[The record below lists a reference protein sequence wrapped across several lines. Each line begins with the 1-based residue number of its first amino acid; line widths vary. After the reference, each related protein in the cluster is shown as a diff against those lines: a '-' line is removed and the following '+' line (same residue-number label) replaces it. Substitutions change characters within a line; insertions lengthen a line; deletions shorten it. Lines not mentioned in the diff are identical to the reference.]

1 MSNNIFN
8 LDPTT
13 HQASLSKVNIGS
25 SEDASLIVL
34 GKVTKVYYHQGTL
47 DFKLTSGVSSI
58 VADGSGNGTGSAR
71 IPLDYFGQDSE
82 GRTYGHYR
90 PVQIGDTVAIA
101 YLNGHKTSP
110 IVIGVYAPNGE
121 QYEAISPT
129 LFDSGDDKDGYIAET
144 GLAEQHVH
152 HSGQISYRSGSG
164 RLFESLNGYS
174 FMVIDDDTSQDY
186 SELYT
191 DLSLVPYSTI
201 DGKIHDPQ
209 REKAGDWLLVHEDN
223 PNGLDAD
230 NHITRFYVN
239 KSGDFEL
246 VFTNTS
252 FTGVSTVL
260 HMDKNGMQLNKYIGH
275 QKKKAGLPRASE
287 EDQTYTADFDSA
299 PTTVTFDLGKTKD
312 DTISLK
318 SSTTVDSKEQAT
330 NLEVRTD
337 GVYINDV
344 KLFDSNSNSLSA
356 LSMFLDG
363 GVMDFSKITVKNFS
377 GDNIED
383 STIDGTK
390 LKDKTVTAD
399 KMNIIKLSDIS
410 PDMGTITAG
419 SIQVNNGTS
428 GSTGVKISGD
438 ASSDPDILTPHD
450 KAQLQQQLNALY
462 SQCQA
467 LMDYGTTVGIDVS
480 ELKTNENSLKN
491 LTDWIFETEGN
502 VKVDRVK
509 IDEAITD
516 FMGLLE
522 TYRSKFTSQLNQKVG
537 ETSNKANSIYQGSQ
551 EPDRANVKEGDLWLQ
566 TNSDGT
572 SNIMQYTNS
581 VWQEANLKGYQ
592 DAKTAAEKA
601 QETADKLPHNYYQA
615 TEPSGTQYNDGDLW
629 YQNVASTSDG
639 KTKYNVYKWDIS
651 SKNWV
656 QFIDNN
662 VNNNYVASSA
672 PADPNDGDFWTD
684 TDGTLKQYQ
693 NGTWV
698 VVPTQGPQG
707 IPGTDGKTSY
717 THIAYATSADGKSN
731 FSVDSFS
738 GASYIGL
745 LVDFTSEDSTDPT
758 KYTWSLMKG
767 TDGTDGKDGVP
778 GKPGADGKTSYVHF
792 AYANSSDGTNGFNL
806 TYFANALY
814 VGTYTDFTEEDSSDH
829 TKYTWSRLKGDP
841 GEQGLQGLQG
851 PKGEQ
856 GIQGPAGAD
865 GKSSYTH
872 IAYANSLDGKTDFT
886 VSDSNRTYIGMY
898 VDFTSEDSTDPT
910 KYAWSLIKGADGADG
925 KDGVPGKPGAD
936 GKTPYLHIAYA
947 DSSDGKTNF
956 SLDTP
961 GSRKYIGSYT
971 DFIQTDSTNPA
982 LYSWQLVQG
991 PKGDQGDQGIPGAKG
1006 VDGKT
1011 YYTWIKYATDSS
1023 GSSMSD
1029 SPTGMSYIGIAYN
1042 KESSNESS
1050 TATDY
1055 TWSLIKGADGVPG
1068 KPGADGQTTYFHIA
1082 YANSADGSVGF
1093 TDTPGNNSYNY
1104 FGTYTDYNL
1113 TSSDDPTKYTWVKM
1127 FDSSKKRNFTSTPTT
1142 PYDLGDIWTTS
1153 GSTYF
1158 CTTARP
1164 SGAFTQSDWTL
1175 QQLTIQSLD
1184 SNLQANINGDK
1195 NLLMVDDVTYYSNP
1209 VLDSTSTYNG
1219 DYPFD
1224 YTSTDTT
1231 YTFQVQAK
1239 STVSGDYV
1247 HMYPAWGNAYSQ
1259 LQNKTTQVSVTT
1271 SPSVPNQTSTFT
1283 STDSET
1289 KLLLTTDWVTYTCTV
1304 SGTWDKGSVLTALLG
1319 QVYNSETK
1327 GTVSFRSV
1335 KLVAG
1340 NAIKDYTRDDS
1351 ITVAQGSNYWDLT
1364 TLQKGSSVNRGGLNL
1379 WLNSKSFANT
1389 DINNPTVDWNTGSDG
1404 IATAHITSTTSSGGF
1419 YGRWNAIYANSTE
1432 PFAIGDSET
1441 FSVEMKGSGTFMIGR
1456 EGDFTKVVTL
1466 TSNWTRYAVSGTV
1479 NSANKAHIIYHA
1491 KSESCD
1497 AYVRLPMVEEG
1508 TVAHPWS
1515 PNPSDSIY
1523 ASWLQNKYYTPWYPI
1538 SEGQRVFLTH
1548 YDYPAYPGI
1557 TTSASVEFADS
1568 DHNFISNGTNNHQ
1581 GNSTLDG
1588 NNSQFTNP
1596 QSLNGVY
1603 YNERMLKISIVS
1615 QAATTNYQD
1624 LYIQTSGLLQSKLA
1638 VSGRGTTV
1646 ATFDPYSG
1654 RRVDTQYWDTFAT
1667 VDNANAL
1674 VNYLK
1679 SISSQDLVVA
1689 IATRDS
1695 FIQDSTD
1702 FQTASQD
1709 LCTLLQS
1716 YGLPSTYAPADLQ
1729 GRVSFAFVG
1738 HTPAYQGSSNET
1750 LVSSSKGDG
1759 QVSTLTAYVSNGHI
1773 SSTNNTR
1780 LVAYAN
1786 APAKTAYFRAG
1797 YSFSPDEVNRVNF
1810 MVTVDKLSTNYSSN
1824 IADVS
1829 SNAVRK
1835 DVTYKGVTLNDN
1847 GLTATADKT
1856 QVIVNS
1862 SNGFAIKKSGVD
1874 VFHVDTNGNLTITGS
1889 TISTGNISGVDFSGQ
1904 DLTLSGTLSVNGSI
1918 VAANG
1923 SFTIDQN
1930 GMEVSPQGGG
1940 SVVISKGGLTIQG
1953 PSVGS
1958 QSTAGTY
1965 GSNDSLAGDAG
1976 LFATKDKSG
1985 NTKTWITS
1993 SGTLIAQD
2001 AVIHGNVSVD
2011 KLTLTSQNSEIVF
2024 GSGFKIDG
2032 NGAMTSTSKN
2042 AQISNGTYS
2051 DGVIEGSELDIGTA
2065 YHSKLSEADKYRYHV
2080 SSIGETTFGMSQDLN
2095 LMNSIAGVNSS
2106 YLSLNNAWTTGQVNF
2121 NGTGSAPNNAMR
2133 ALGVTSDIYADSYGW
2148 NHRFSAPV
2156 NGVSDTRNYIP
2167 IWDKDKQGSMN
2178 QYTIN
2183 YNITDS
2189 ITSSVN
2195 QSMNSNG
2202 MNGWGGSDTL
2212 SWTLS
2217 TVEFPRLVGSLFT
2230 FGSNSDLYPT
2240 QNKTIK
2246 LSANVTYV
2254 FGAYIWHCG
2263 LHNGA
2268 RVTIEVS
2275 DSDTALQNTHYFF
2288 GNPVSYQQSGY
2299 SIVAYTPSSDVYLH
2313 SVYVESANP
2322 GGNQGDN
2329 YGVPLSVT
2337 DPFAVDLSQ
2346 FTSKLIG
2353 GRLDTLTSLG
2363 GRFGMPYPHLDAS
2376 QFGVLGLIRSDNLTA
2391 GDKVVVSIP
2400 INYESGTNASF
2411 AQINLGVAK
2420 PGNDSI
2426 YTEIDGEFQP
2436 LMPGYYTYDFY
2447 FVWKDEYKQYINN
2460 NLLQLNLISKGISSN
2475 EKAYVVSVDSVRMGI
2490 FVGQT
2495 TTSSTQ
2501 YVNEYQTKFSP
2512 LGSLQ
2517 LSHIS
2522 NPGNFLGVRIAGQ
2535 TQLTSEG
2542 LEINSSYSF
2551 LDSYRGGM
2559 HISIN
2564 GKSGIGISGEMN
2576 FGNPATQPALSFYG
2590 SLPYSTLLE
2599 HTIEPQYNVNWDES
2613 NSASGIWFD
2622 SYGNAHGYGSSLYWH
2637 VQSPSYGSNFA
2648 VPLADGNEY
2657 GFALSSPN
2665 GQRGDNI
2672 LRIGLVHFNK
2682 NGGGYVQGNYP
2693 ALLSGSGDTLAGI
2706 AFGAGYVIIFGNRD
2720 KRNNFWSFPQG
2731 TDDGHTSDSGTVQEV
2746 TGSNNM

>member
-1 MSNNIFN
+1 MSNSIFN

-13 HQASLSKVNIGS
+13 RQASLSKVNIGA

-129 LFDSGDDKDGYIAET
+129 LFDSGDDKDSYIAET

-174 FMVIDDDTSQDY
+174 FMVIDEDTSQDY

-191 DLSLVPYSTI
+191 DLSLVPYSSI
-201 DGKIHDPQ
+201 DGKTHDPQ

-223 PNGLDAD
+223 PNGLDVD

-239 KSGDFEL
+239 KAGDFEL

-252 FTGVSTVL
+252 FAGVSTVL

-275 QKKKAGLPRASE
+275 QRKKAGLPRASE

-299 PTTVTFDLGKTKD
+299 PTTVTFDLGETNED
-312 DTISLK
+312 RISLK

-344 KLFDSNSNSLSA
+344 KLFDSSSNSLAA
-356 LSMFLDG
+356 LNMFLDG

-383 STIDGTK
+383 GTIDGTK
-390 LKDKTVTAD
+390 LKDDTVTAD
-399 KMNIIKLSDIS
+399 KLNISKLSDIS
-410 PDMGTITAG
+410 SNMGTITAG
-419 SIQVNNGTS
+419 SIQVNNGTA

-480 ELKTNENSLKN
+480 ELQKNENPLKN
-491 LTDWIFETEGN
+491 LTDWIFETDGN
-502 VKVDRVK
+502 VKVDRAK
-509 IDEAITD
+509 IDEAITS
-516 FMGLLE
+516 FTGLLE
-522 TYRSKFTSQLNQKVG
+522 TYRSKFNSQLNQKIG
-537 ETSNKANSIYQGSQ
+537 ETSNKANSIFQGSQ
-551 EPDRANVKEGDLWLQ
+551 APDQANVKQGDLWLQ

-572 SNIMQYTNS
+572 SNIMQYDNG

-592 DAKTAAEKA
+592 DAKTAAEQA
-601 QETADKLPHNYYQA
+601 QETAEKLPHNYYQA

-629 YQNVASTSDG
+629 YQNVSSTSDG

-651 SKNWV
+651 SKKWV

-693 NGTWV
+693 NGKWV

-707 IPGTDGKTSY
+707 IPGT
-717 THIAYATSADGKSN
+717 N
-731 FSVDSFS
+731 
-738 GASYIGL
+738 
-745 LVDFTSEDSTDPT
+745 
-758 KYTWSLMKG
+758 
-767 TDGTDGKDGVP
+767 
-778 GKPGADGKTSYVHF
+778 
-792 AYANSSDGTNGFNL
+792 
-806 TYFANALY
+806 
-814 VGTYTDFTEEDSSDH
+814 
-829 TKYTWSRLKGDP
+829 
-841 GEQGLQGLQG
+841 
-851 PKGEQ
+851 
-856 GIQGPAGAD
+856 
-865 GKSSYTH
+865 
-872 IAYANSLDGKTDFT
+872 
-886 VSDSNRTYIGMY
+886 
-898 VDFTSEDSTDPT
+898 
-910 KYAWSLIKGADGADG
+910 
-925 KDGVPGKPGAD
+925 
-936 GKTPYLHIAYA
+936 
-947 DSSDGKTNF
+947 
-956 SLDTP
+956 
-961 GSRKYIGSYT
+961 
-971 DFIQTDSTNPA
+971 
-982 LYSWQLVQG
+982 
-991 PKGDQGDQGIPGAKG
+991 
-1006 VDGKT
+1006 GKT

-1029 SPTGMSYIGIAYN
+1029 SPTGMGYIGIAYN
-1042 KESSNESS
+1042 KESSTESS
-1050 TATDY
+1050 TPTDY
-1055 TWSLIKGADGVPG
+1055 KWTKIKGDDGIPGAPG
-1068 KPGADGQTTYFHIA
+1068 KDGQTTYFHIA

-1093 TDTPGNNSYNY
+1093 TNTPGNNSYDY
-1104 FGTYTDYNL
+1104 FGTYTDYTQ
-1113 TSSDDPTKYTWVKM
+1113 TSSTDPTKYTWVKM
-1127 FDSSKKRNFTSTPTT
+1127 FDSSKKRNFTTTPTT
-1142 PYDLGDIWTTS
+1142 PYDVGDTWTTS

-1158 CTTARP
+1158 CKTARS
-1164 SGAFTQSDWTL
+1164 SGAFNQSDWTL

-1184 SNLQANINGDK
+1184 SDLQANINGDK

-1209 VLDSTSTYNG
+1209 ILDLFNMSTGSNSANIGANLLQGTSTKDNEGPSNFSGIAVTAGDNYTFSGFMSSPSTSGVIAPYIQFYDSSGTKLKEFGKNSNVPVSSGTKFVITATAPTNAVTARVLLAKSDGSITLNYRSLKFEHG
-1219 DYPFD
+1219 SQATPWSPSPEEVCYPFD

-1239 STVSGDYV
+1239 STVNGDYV
-1247 HMYPAWGNAYSQ
+1247 HMYPAWGYTYGQSQ
-1259 LQNKTTQVSVTT
+1259 DKTTQVSVTT
-1271 SPSVPNQTSTFT
+1271 SPSVPSQTSTFT
-1283 STDSET
+1283 SADSDT
-1289 KLLLTTDWVTYTCTV
+1289 KLALTTDWVTYTCTI

-1327 GTVSFRSV
+1327 GTVSFRNI

-1340 NAIKDYTRDDS
+1340 NAIKDYTSDDS

-1379 WLNSKSFANT
+1379 AKSTSSKDQSSGNASQT
-1389 DINNPTVDWNTGSDG
+1389 TGWNVIT
-1404 IATAHITSTTSSGGF
+1404 IATFDNPQAGQQYTVSVNARNNGGDCRIQIWDGTSPTQRANWIISSSNFSSTQEQNHTFTFTWPSGKNKYLIVQMGNGNNGGQII
-1419 YGRWNAIYANSTE
+1419 W
-1432 PFAIGDSET
+1432 
-1441 FSVEMKGSGTFMIGR
+1441 
-1456 EGDFTKVVTL
+1456 
-1466 TSNWTRYAVSGTV
+1466 
-1479 NSANKAHIIYHA
+1479 NSAM
-1491 KSESCD
+1491 
-1497 AYVRLPMVEEG
+1497 LEEG
-1508 TVAHPWS
+1508 TIAHTWS
-1515 PNPSDSIY
+1515 PNPSDNNY
-1523 ASWLQNKYYTPWYPI
+1523 ASWLQNRYYTPWYPI

-1548 YDYPAYPGI
+1548 YDYPAYPGV

-1568 DHNFISNGTNNHQ
+1568 DHNFISNGTNNSQ
-1581 GNSTLDG
+1581 GSSTLDG
-1588 NNSQFTNP
+1588 TNSTFINP

-1603 YNERMLKISIVS
+1603 YNERMLNISIVS

-1654 RRVDTQYWDTFAT
+1654 QRVDTQYWDTYGS

-1689 IATRDS
+1689 IATKDA
-1695 FIQDSTD
+1695 FINNSND
-1702 FQTASQD
+1702 FQLAAQN

-1716 YGLPSTYAPADLQ
+1716 YGLPISYAPADLQ
-1729 GRVSFAFVG
+1729 YRVSFAFVG
-1738 HTPAYQGSSNET
+1738 HTPAYQGTNNET
-1750 LVSSSKGDG
+1750 LVSSSKGDN

-1773 SSTNNTR
+1773 SNSNTTR

-1797 YSFSPDEVNRVNF
+1797 YSFSPDEVNRANF
-1810 MVTVDKLSTNYSSN
+1810 MVTVDKLSTNYSST
-1824 IADVS
+1824 IADIS
-1829 SNAVRK
+1829 SKTVNK
-1835 DVTYKGVTLNDN
+1835 NKSYKGVTLNDN

-1874 VFHVDTNGNLTITGS
+1874 VFSVDTNGNLTITGS

-1953 PSVGS
+1953 SSVGN

-1965 GSNDSLAGDAG
+1965 GNNDSLAGDAG
-1976 LFATKDKSG
+1976 LFATKDKAG

-2011 KLTLTSQNSEIVF
+2011 NLTLTSSSSKIMF
-2024 GSGFKIDG
+2024 GSGFTIDG
-2032 NGAMTSTSKN
+2032 NGGMTVTSPS
-2042 AQISNGTYS
+2042 QISNGTYS
-2051 DGVIEGSELDIGTA
+2051 YGIIVGSELDIGTG
-2065 YHSKLSEADKYRYHV
+2065 YYSRLSGVDKYRYHV
-2080 SSIGETTFGMSQDLN
+2080 SSIGETTFGMSQDLGKMSSTQG
-2095 LMNSIAGVNSS
+2095 LNSS
-2106 YLSLNNAWTTGQVNF
+2106 YLSLDNAWTQGQVNF

-2133 ALGVTSDIYADSYGW
+2133 ALGVTSDIYTDSYSW
-2148 NHRFSAPV
+2148 KHRFSAPV

-2167 IWDKDKQGSMN
+2167 IWDKDNQGSIN

-2183 YNITDS
+2183 YNITDP
-2189 ITSSVN
+2189 ITNALNKN
-2195 QSMNSNG
+2195 QNTG
-2202 MNGWGGSDTL
+2202 YNGWGGSDTPR
-2212 SWTLS
+2212 WTLS

-2240 QNKTIK
+2240 QNQTIK

-2268 RVTIEVS
+2268 KVTIMTS
-2275 DSDTALQNTHYFF
+2275 TSNSALQNTHYVL
-2288 GNPVSYQQSGY
+2288 GNIVGYQQSGY
-2299 SIVAYTPSSDVYLH
+2299 SLVTYTPSSDVYLH
-2313 SVYVESANP
+2313 SVYVEAGIQ
-2322 GGNQGDN
+2322 GGSQGDN

-2337 DPFAVDLSQ
+2337 DPFAVPLNQ
-2346 FTSKLIG
+2346 FTSKLFG
-2353 GRLDTLTSLG
+2353 GKLDALTSLG

-2376 QFGVLGLIRSDNLTA
+2376 QHGVLGLMRADNLTA
-2391 GDKVVVSIP
+2391 GDKVVVSVP
-2400 INYESGTNASF
+2400 INYKSGTMDNYP
-2411 AQINLGVAK
+2411 QIKLGIAK
-2420 PGNDSI
+2420 PGNDDNYI
-2426 YTEIDGEFQP
+2426 ELDGEFQP

-2447 FVWKDEYKQYINN
+2447 FVWKDEYKNYINSN
-2460 NLLQLNLISKGISSN
+2460 MIQLNLISLDIGSR

-2490 FVGQT
+2490 YVGST
-2495 TTSSTQ
+2495 TNFLSK
-2501 YVNEYQTKFSP
+2501 YVNEYQAKFSP

-2517 LSHIS
+2517 LSHTS
-2522 NPGNFLGVRIAGQ
+2522 NVGNNGYTIVGH

-2542 LEINSSYSF
+2542 LEINSSFSTSGF
-2551 LDSYRGGM
+2551 DSGGM

-2564 GKSGIGISGEMN
+2564 GKSGISIGGNMN
-2576 FGNPATQPALSFYG
+2576 FNAQAQPALSFYG
-2590 SLPYSTLLE
+2590 SVPYDTLLE
-2599 HTIEPQYNVNWDES
+2599 NTIEPQYNVNWDEGHA
-2613 NSASGIWFD
+2613 ASGIWFD

-2637 VQSPSYGSNFA
+2637 VQSPSKKSNFA
-2648 VPLADGNEY
+2648 VPLADGNEF
-2657 GFALSSPN
+2657 GFALSDSN
-2665 GQRGDNI
+2665 GNSGSNI

-2682 NGGGYVQGNYP
+2682 FGGGYIGGNYP
-2693 ALLSGSGDTLAGI
+2693 AIFSGSGDTLAGI
-2706 AFGAGYVIIFGNRD
+2706 AFGAGYVIIFGNRNTT
-2720 KRNNFWSFPQG
+2720 NNFWSFPQG
-2731 TDDGHTSDSGTVQEV
+2731 GGDGHSSDSGTVSEV
-2746 TGSNNM
+2746 TSQNNM

>member
-13 HQASLSKVNIGS
+13 HQASLSKVNIGA

-129 LFDSGDDKDGYIAET
+129 LFDSGDDKDDYIAET

-191 DLSLVPYSTI
+191 DLSLVPYSSI
-201 DGKIHDPQ
+201 DGKTHDPQ

-239 KSGDFEL
+239 KAGDFEL

-252 FTGVSTVL
+252 FAGVSTVL

-275 QKKKAGLPRASE
+275 QKKKAGLPRASD

-318 SSTTVDSKEQAT
+318 SSTTADSKEQAT
-330 NLEVRTD
+330 NLEVRPD

-344 KLFDSNSNSLSA
+344 KLFDSNSNSLAA

-377 GDNIED
+377 GDNITD
-383 STIDGTK
+383 GTIDGTK
-390 LKDKTVTAD
+390 LKDKAVTTD
-399 KMNIIKLSDIS
+399 KLNISKLSDIS

-428 GSTGVKISGD
+428 GSTGVTISGD

-450 KAQLQQQLNALY
+450 KAQLQQQLNTLY
-462 SQCQA
+462 LQCQA
-467 LMDYGTTVGIDVS
+467 LMDYGNTVGIDVS
-480 ELKTNENSLKN
+480 ELNTNENSLKN
-491 LTDWIFETEGN
+491 LTDWIFETDGN

-509 IDEAITD
+509 IDEAITN
-516 FMGLLE
+516 FTGLLE
-522 TYRSKFTSQLNQKVG
+522 TYRSKFTSQLNQKIG
-537 ETSNKANSIYQGSQ
+537 ETSNKANSIFQGSQ
-551 EPDRANVKEGDLWLQ
+551 EPDQANVKEGDLWLQ

-592 DAKTAAEKA
+592 DAKVAAEQA

-615 TEPSGTQYNDGDLW
+615 TEPSGTEYNDGDLW
-629 YQNVASTSDG
+629 YQSVSSTSDG
-639 KTKYNVYKWDIS
+639 KIKYNIYKWDIS
-651 SKNWV
+651 SKKWV
-656 QFIDNN
+656 QLIDNN
-662 VNNNYVASSA
+662 ANANYVADSA
-672 PADPNDGDFWTD
+672 PADPSEGDFWTD
-684 TDGTLKQYQ
+684 TDGTLHQYKL
-693 NGTWV
+693 GTWQ

-707 IPGTDGKTSY
+707 APGT
-717 THIAYATSADGKSN
+717 
-731 FSVDSFS
+731 
-738 GASYIGL
+738 
-745 LVDFTSEDSTDPT
+745 
-758 KYTWSLMKG
+758 
-767 TDGTDGKDGVP
+767 P
-778 GKPGADGKTSYVHF
+778 GD
-792 AYANSSDGTNGFNL
+792 
-806 TYFANALY
+806 
-814 VGTYTDFTEEDSSDH
+814 
-829 TKYTWSRLKGDP
+829 
-841 GEQGLQGLQG
+841 
-851 PKGEQ
+851 
-856 GIQGPAGAD
+856 
-865 GKSSYTH
+865 
-872 IAYANSLDGKTDFT
+872 
-886 VSDSNRTYIGMY
+886 
-898 VDFTSEDSTDPT
+898 
-910 KYAWSLIKGADGADG
+910 
-925 KDGVPGKPGAD
+925 
-936 GKTPYLHIAYA
+936 
-947 DSSDGKTNF
+947 
-956 SLDTP
+956 
-961 GSRKYIGSYT
+961 
-971 DFIQTDSTNPA
+971 
-982 LYSWQLVQG
+982 
-991 PKGDQGDQGIPGAKG
+991 
-1006 VDGKT
+1006 DGKT

-1029 SPTGMSYIGIAYN
+1029 TPTGMSYIGIAYN
-1042 KESSNESS
+1042 KESPNESS
-1050 TATDY
+1050 TPTDY
-1055 TWSLIKGADGVPG
+1055 KWSLIKGADGKDGAQGIPGAPG
-1068 KPGADGQTTYFHIA
+1068 KDGQTTYFHIA

-1093 TDTPGNNSYNY
+1093 ADTPGDNSYDY
-1104 FGTYTDYNL
+1104 FGTYTDYTL
-1113 TSSDDPTKYTWVKM
+1113 TSSTDPTKYTWVKM
-1127 FDSSKKRNFTSTPTT
+1127 FDSSKKRNFTTTPTT
-1142 PYDLGDIWTTS
+1142 PYAVGDTWTQS
-1153 GSTYF
+1153 GATYF
-1158 CTTARP
+1158 CTTARD
-1164 SGAFTQSDWTL
+1164 SGAFTASDWTM

-1184 SNLQANINGDK
+1184 NNLQANINGDK

-1209 VLDSTSTYNG
+1209 ALDSTNTSTGSNSANDIGANLLIGTSVVNTGVVKAGSQGSNIPQLQAPVVGGETYTYSISMITMGHTGHSSVAWLDTNKNIISAQAGKNNPWAANG
-1219 DYPFD
+1219 GRFSNTFTAPSNAVYASFTPWYFSQSYTSDTTISWTQEKLELGTTATPWSPNPEEVCYPFD

-1247 HMYPAWGNAYSQ
+1247 HMYPAWGNKYSQ
-1259 LQNKTTQVSVTT
+1259 SQNKTIKVDVTT
-1271 SPSVPNQTSTFT
+1271 SPSVTNQTSTFN
-1283 STDSET
+1283 SSDSDT
-1289 KLLLTTDWVTYTCTV
+1289 KLLLTTDWVTYTCTI

-1327 GTVSFRSV
+1327 GTVSFRNI

-1340 NAIKDYTRDDS
+1340 NAIKDYTSDDS

-1364 TLQKGSSVNRGGLNL
+1364 TLQKSSLN
-1379 WLNSKSFANT
+1379 NT
-1389 DINNPTVDWNTGSDG
+1389 
-1404 IATAHITSTTSSGGF
+1404 
-1419 YGRWNAIYANSTE
+1419 
-1432 PFAIGDSET
+1432 
-1441 FSVEMKGSGTFMIGR
+1441 
-1456 EGDFTKVVTL
+1456 
-1466 TSNWTRYAVSGTV
+1466 
-1479 NSANKAHIIYHA
+1479 
-1491 KSESCD
+1491 
-1497 AYVRLPMVEEG
+1497 
-1508 TVAHPWS
+1508 
-1515 PNPSDSIY
+1515 
-1523 ASWLQNKYYTPWYPI
+1523 YYTPWYPI

-1548 YDYPAYPGI
+1548 YDYPAYPGT

-1568 DHNFISNGTNNHQ
+1568 DHKFISNGTNNSQ
-1581 GNSTLDG
+1581 GSSTLDG
-1588 NNSQFTNP
+1588 HNSKFISP
-1596 QSLNGVY
+1596 QSLGGVY
-1603 YNERMLKISIVS
+1603 YNERMLNISIVS
-1615 QAATTNYQD
+1615 QTWTSGTYQD
-1624 LYIQTSGLLQSKLA
+1624 LYIQTSGLLQSKLV
-1638 VSGRGTTV
+1638 VSGRGVTL

-1654 RRVDTQYWDTFAT
+1654 QRVDTQYWDTFAT
-1667 VDNANAL
+1667 VDNVNAF

-1689 IATRDS
+1689 IATRDT
-1695 FIQDSTD
+1695 FINTSTD

-1738 HTPAYQGSSNET
+1738 HTPAYQGNSNET
-1750 LVSSSKGDG
+1750 LLSSSKGDN

-1797 YSFSPDEVNRVNF
+1797 YSFYPDEVNRVNF

-1824 IADVS
+1824 LADVS

-1847 GLTATADKT
+1847 GLAATADKT

-1862 SNGFAIKKSGVD
+1862 SNGFEIKKSGVD
-1874 VFHVDTNGNLTITGS
+1874 VFSVDTNGNLTITGS

-1940 SVVISKGGLTIQG
+1940 SFVISKGGLTIQG
-1953 PSVGS
+1953 SSVGS

-1976 LFATKDKSG
+1976 LFATKDKAG

-2011 KLTLTSQNSEIVF
+2011 KLTLTGQNSEIVF

-2065 YHSKLSEADKYRYHV
+2065 YHSKLSDADKYRYHV
-2080 SSIGETTFGMSQDLN
+2080 SDIGETTFGMSQDLG
-2095 LMNSIAGVNSS
+2095 LMGGTKGVNQS
-2106 YLSLNNAWTTGQVNF
+2106 YLSTNNSWTTGQVNF
-2121 NGTGSAPNNAMR
+2121 RGTGSAPTNASR
-2133 ALGVTSDIYADSYGW
+2133 ALGMTNDIYADSYGW
-2148 NHRFSAPV
+2148 KHRFSAPV

-2167 IWDKDKQGSMN
+2167 IWDKDNTGSIN

-2183 YNITDS
+2183 YNITDP
-2189 ITSSVN
+2189 ITKAVN
-2195 QSMNSNG
+2195 TQMGST
-2202 MNGWGGSDTL
+2202 GWGGDGTL
-2212 SWTLS
+2212 CWTLS
-2217 TVEFPRLVGSLFT
+2217 TVEFPLLYASLFSS
-2230 FGSNSDLYPT
+2230 GLVAGPISDLYPA
-2240 QNKTIK
+2240 QNQTIQ
-2246 LSANVTYV
+2246 LSAGQTYV

-2263 LHNGA
+2263 LRNGA
-2268 RVTIEVS
+2268 KVTIMTSTS
-2275 DSDTALQNTHYFF
+2275 DSALQNTQYVN
-2288 GNPVSYQQSGY
+2288 GNIVGYQQSGY

-2313 SVYVESANP
+2313 SVYVEAGVA

-2337 DPFAVDLSQ
+2337 DPFAIPLNS
-2346 FTSKLIG
+2346 FSSKLFG
-2353 GRLDTLTSLG
+2353 GDLETLTSLG

-2376 QFGVLGLIRSDNLTA
+2376 QYGALGLMRADNLTA

-2400 INYESGTNASF
+2400 INYESGSRASF
-2411 AQINLGVAK
+2411 PQINLGLAK

-2426 YTEIDGEFQP
+2426 YLPIDGEFQP

-2460 NLLQLNLISKGISSN
+2460 NLVQLNLISKGISSG

-2522 NPGNFLGVRIAGQ
+2522 NVDTSGYTIAGQ

-2542 LEINSSYSF
+2542 LEITSGYS
-2551 LDSYRGGM
+2551 LNDEDQGGL

-2564 GKSGIGISGEMN
+2564 GKSGISVSGEMN
-2576 FGNPATQPALSFYG
+2576 FNNPETQPALSFYG
-2590 SLPYSTLLE
+2590 YAPYNTLLE
-2599 HTIEPQYNVNWDES
+2599 HAIEPAYNRGWDAL
-2613 NSASGIWFD
+2613 NSASGVWFD
-2622 SYGNAHGYGSSLYWH
+2622 GYGNVHGYDSSVTWNI
-2637 VQSPSYGSNFA
+2637 QSPSSNSKFT
-2648 VPLADGNEY
+2648 VPLADGHGY
-2657 GFALSSPN
+2657 
-2665 GQRGDNI
+2665 NI
-2672 LRIGLVHFNK
+2672 AMTDPSGNPGSNSLRIGLIHFNQF
-2682 NGGGYVQGNYP
+2682 GGGYVGGNYP
-2693 ALLSGSGDTLAGI
+2693 AIYSGSGNQLAGI
-2706 AFGAGYVIIFGNRD
+2706 AFGAGYVFIFGN
-2720 KRNNFWSFPQG
+2720 KNTTNNFWSFPQG
-2731 TDDGHTSDSGTVQEV
+2731 TSDGHYSNSGTVSLV
-2746 TGSNNM
+2746 TN

>member
-13 HQASLSKVNIGS
+13 HQASLSKVNIGA

-58 VADGSGNGTGSAR
+58 VSDGSGNGTGSAR

-129 LFDSGDDKDGYIAET
+129 LFDSGDDKDNYIAET

-174 FMVIDDDTSQDY
+174 YMVIDDDTSQDY
-186 SELYT
+186 SQLYV
-191 DLSLVPYSTI
+191 DLSLVPYSSV
-201 DGKIHDPQ
+201 DGKTRDPQ
-209 REKAGDWLLVHEDN
+209 KEKAGDWLLVHEDN

-239 KSGDFEL
+239 KAGDFEL

-252 FTGVSTVL
+252 FAGVSTVL
-260 HMDKNGMQLNKYIGH
+260 HMDKNGMKLNKYIGH
-275 QKKKAGLPRASE
+275 QSKKAGLPRASE

-299 PTTVTFDLGKTKD
+299 PTTVTFDLGETNED
-312 DTISLK
+312 RISLK

-344 KLFDSNSNSLSA
+344 KLFDSSSNSLAA
-356 LSMFLDG
+356 LNMFLDG

-383 STIDGTK
+383 GTIDGTK

-399 KMNIIKLSDIS
+399 KLNISKLSDIS
-410 PDMGTITAG
+410 SNMGTITAG
-419 SIQVNNGTS
+419 SIQVNNGTA

-491 LTDWIFETEGN
+491 LTDWIFETDGN
-502 VKVDRVK
+502 VKVDRAK
-509 IDEAITD
+509 IDESITNLT
-516 FMGLLE
+516 GLLE

-537 ETSNKANSIYQGSQ
+537 ETSDKANSIYQGSQ
-551 EPDRANVKEGDLWLQ
+551 APDQANVKEGDLWLQ
-566 TNSDGT
+566 NNSDGT
-572 SNIMQYTNS
+572 SNIMQYNDG

-592 DAKTAAEKA
+592 EAKTAAEQA
-601 QETADKLPHNYYQA
+601 QKTADKLPHNYYQA

-629 YQNVASTSDG
+629 YQSVSSTSDG
-639 KTKYNVYKWDIS
+639 KTKYNIYKWGIS
-651 SKNWV
+651 SKKWV

-693 NGTWV
+693 NGKWV

-731 FSVDSFS
+731 FSVDSFN

-745 LVDFTSEDSTDPT
+745 LVDFNEEDSSDPT

-767 TDGTDGKDGVP
+767 ADGTDGKDGVP
-778 GKPGADGKTSYVHF
+778 GPKGVDGKTSYVHF
-792 AYANSSDGTNGFNL
+792 AYANSSDGTSGFNL
-806 TYFANALY
+806 TYFTNALY

-829 TKYTWSRLKGDP
+829 TKYTWSRLKGDQ

-851 PKGEQ
+851 PQGEQ
-856 GIQGPAGAD
+856 GIQGPQGVD

-872 IAYANSLDGKTDFT
+872 IAYGTSSSGDGFT
-886 VSDSNRTYIGMY
+886 QTPSTSTTYIGMY
-898 VDFTSEDSTDPT
+898 VDQTATDSTDPT
-910 KYAWSLIKGADGADG
+910 KYAWSLIRGADGADG
-925 KDGVPGKPGAD
+925 KDGVPGKAGAD
-936 GKTPYLHIAYA
+936 GKTPYFHVAYA
-947 DSSDGKTNF
+947 DSSDGTTNF
-956 SLDTP
+956 STDTP

-971 DFIQTDSTNPA
+971 DFTQADSTIPA
-982 LYSWQLVQG
+982 TYNWQLVQGPQG
-991 PKGDQGDQGIPGAKG
+991 PKGDQGDQGVPGPKG

-1011 YYTWIKYATDSS
+1011 YYTWIKYATNDS
-1023 GSSMSD
+1023 GANMSD
-1029 SPTGMSYIGIAYN
+1029 NPSGMSYIGIAYN
-1042 KESSNESS
+1042 KTSPNESS
-1050 TATDY
+1050 IPTDY
-1055 TWSLIKGADGVPG
+1055 TWSLIKGADGIPG
-1068 KPGADGQTTYFHIA
+1068 TSGKDGQTTYFHIA

-1093 TDTPGNNSYNY
+1093 TNTPGNDSYNY
-1104 FGTYTDYNL
+1104 FGTYTDYTL
-1113 TSSDDPTKYTWVKM
+1113 TSSKDPTKYTWVKM
-1127 FDSSKKRNFTSTPTT
+1127 FDSSKKRNFTTTPTT
-1142 PYDLGDIWTTS
+1142 PYDVGDTWITS

-1158 CTTARP
+1158 CKTAKS
-1164 SGAFTQSDWTL
+1164 SGAFDQSDWVL

-1184 SNLQANINGDK
+1184 NDLQASINGDK
-1195 NLLMVDDVTYYSNP
+1195 NLLMVDDVTYYSTP
-1209 VLDSTSTYNG
+1209 ALDSINTYNDG
-1219 DYPFD
+1219 YPFD

-1231 YTFQVQAK
+1231 YVFQVQAK

-1247 HMYPAWGNAYSQ
+1247 HMYPAWGNAHSQ
-1259 LQNKTTQVSVTT
+1259 SQDKTTQVSVTT
-1271 SPSVPNQTSTFT
+1271 SPSVSNQTSTFT
-1283 STDSET
+1283 SADSDT
-1289 KLLLTTDWVTYTCTV
+1289 QLLLTTDWVTYTCTV
-1304 SGTWDKGSVLTALLG
+1304 SGAWDKGSVLTALLG
-1319 QVYNSETK
+1319 RVFNSETK
-1327 GTVSFRSV
+1327 GTVSFRKI

-1340 NAIKDYTRDDS
+1340 NAIKDYTSDDS

-1364 TLQKGSSVNRGGLNL
+1364 TLQKGSSVNRGGRNL
-1379 WLNSKSFANT
+1379 LIGTSKDELSGKSYWFQ
-1389 DINNPTVDWNTGSDG
+1389 DYQI
-1404 IATAHITSTTSSGGF
+1404 SGGLQPGTTYTLSGWARVDQTAMNNQQHVF
-1419 YGRWNAIYANSTE
+1419 VYAY
-1432 PFAIGDSET
+1432 
-1441 FSVEMKGSGTFMIGR
+1441 
-1456 EGDFTKVVTL
+1456 
-1466 TSNWTRYAVSGTV
+1466 TSNWSWGGMLNIDGSLTEKYNTVTFTTPSGEQQFNPNVSVYLSHPNGDSSKDSISGTGYI
-1479 NSANKAHIIYHA
+1479 SK
-1491 KSESCD
+1491 
-1497 AYVRLPMVEEG
+1497 LMLEEG
-1508 TVAHPWS
+1508 NIAHPWS
-1515 PNPSDSIY
+1515 PAPEDSNY
-1523 ASWLQNKYYTPWYPI
+1523 ASWLQNRYYTPWYPI

-1548 YDYPAYPGI
+1548 YDYPAYQGV

-1568 DHNFISNGTNNHQ
+1568 DHNFISNGTNNGQ
-1581 GNSTLDG
+1581 GSSTLDG
-1588 NNSQFTNP
+1588 SNSKFINP

-1603 YNERMLKISIVS
+1603 YNERMLNISIVS
-1615 QAATTNYQD
+1615 EALTNNYQD

-1638 VSGRGTTV
+1638 VSGRGVTL

-1654 RRVDTQYWDTFAT
+1654 QRVDTQYWDTYAT

-1674 VNYLK
+1674 VSYLK

-1689 IATRDS
+1689 IATKDAFINNSNDS
-1695 FIQDSTD
+1695 QLAA
-1702 FQTASQD
+1702 QN

-1716 YGLPSTYAPADLQ
+1716 YGLPISYAPADLQ

-1835 DVTYKGVTLNDN
+1835 DVTYKGVTLNDS

-1856 QVIVNS
+1856 QVVVNS
-1862 SNGFAIKKSGVD
+1862 DNGFEIKKSGVD

-1889 TISTGNISGVDFSGQ
+1889 TISTGNISGVDFSGK
-1904 DLTLSGTLSVNGSI
+1904 DLTLSGTLNVSGSI

-1953 PSVGS
+1953 SSVGS

-1976 LFATKDKSG
+1976 LFATKDKAG

-2051 DGVIEGSELDIGTA
+2051 NGVIEGSELDIGTA
-2065 YHSKLSEADKYRYHV
+2065 YHSKLSDADKYRYHV
-2080 SSIGETTFGMSQDLN
+2080 SSIGETTFGMSQDLG

-2183 YNITDS
+2183 YNITDP
-2189 ITSSVN
+2189 ITNALNKN
-2195 QSMNSNG
+2195 QNTG
-2202 MNGWGGSDTL
+2202 YNGWGGSDTL

-2217 TVEFPRLVGSLFT
+2217 TVEFPRVYGSLFT

-2240 QNKTIK
+2240 QNQTIK

-2263 LHNGA
+2263 LRNGA
-2268 RVTIEVS
+2268 KVTIMTSTS
-2275 DSDTALQNTHYFF
+2275 DSALQNTHYVL
-2288 GNPVSYQQSGY
+2288 GNIVGYQQSGY
-2299 SIVAYTPSSDVYLH
+2299 SLVTYTPSSDVYLH
-2313 SVYVESANP
+2313 SIYVEAANA

-2337 DPFAVDLSQ
+2337 DPFAIELNQ

-2376 QFGVLGLIRSDNLTA
+2376 QYGVLGLMRADNLND
-2391 GDKVVVSIP
+2391 GDKVIVSIP
-2400 INYESGTNASF
+2400 INYDSITNASF

-2426 YTEIDGEFQP
+2426 SIAIDSEFQP

-2447 FVWKDEYKQYINN
+2447 FVWKDDYKKYINN
-2460 NLLQLNLISKGISSN
+2460 NLLQLNLISKGISSK

-2512 LGSLQ
+2512 LGSIQ

-2522 NPGNFLGVRIAGQ
+2522 NPGNHVGVRIAGQ

-2551 LDSYRGGM
+2551 FDSYHGGM

-2564 GKSGIGISGEMN
+2564 GKSGISVSGEMN
-2576 FGNPATQPALSFYG
+2576 FNNPDTQPALSFYG

-2599 HTIEPQYNVNWDES
+2599 HTIEPQYNVNWDEPHA
-2613 NSASGIWFD
+2613 ASGIWFD
-2622 SYGNAHGYGSSLYWH
+2622 SYGNAHGYGSSLYWR
-2637 VQSPSYGSNFA
+2637 VQSPSKKSSLS

-2657 GFALSSPN
+2657 GFSLADSN
-2665 GQRGDNI
+2665 GNSGSNI

-2682 NGGGYVQGNYP
+2682 DGGGYVQGNYP
-2693 ALLSGSGDTLAGI
+2693 ALISGSGDTLAGI
-2706 AFGAGYVIIFGNRD
+2706 AFGAGYVIIFGNRN
-2720 KRNNFWSFPQG
+2720 KTNNFWSFPQG
-2731 TDDGHTSDSGTVQEV
+2731 TSDGHTSDSGSIDEV
-2746 TGSNNM
+2746 TSQNNM

>member
-13 HQASLSKVNIGS
+13 HQASLSKVNIGAS
-25 SEDASLIVL
+25 DDASLIVL

-129 LFDSGDDKDGYIAET
+129 LFDSGDDKDAYIAET

-191 DLSLVPYSTI
+191 DLSLVPYSSI
-201 DGKIHDPQ
+201 DGKTHDPQ
-209 REKAGDWLLVHEDN
+209 KEKAGDWLLVHEDN
-223 PNGLDAD
+223 PNGLDVD

-239 KSGDFEL
+239 KAGDFEL

-275 QKKKAGLPRASE
+275 QRKKAGLPRASE

-344 KLFDSNSNSLSA
+344 KLFDSKSNSLA
-356 LSMFLDG
+356 NLNMILDG

-377 GDNIED
+377 GDNITD
-383 STIDGTK
+383 GTIDGTK
-390 LKDKTVTAD
+390 LKDKAVTAD
-399 KMNIIKLSDIS
+399 KLNISKLSDIS
-410 PDMGTITAG
+410 SDMGTITAG

-428 GSTGVKISGD
+428 GSTGVTISGD

-467 LMDYGTTVGIDVS
+467 LVDYGTTVGIDVS

-491 LTDWIFETEGN
+491 LTDWIFETDGN

-509 IDEAITD
+509 IDESITN
-516 FMGLLE
+516 FTGLLE
-522 TYRSKFTSQLNQKVG
+522 TYRNKFTSQLNQKVG

-551 EPDRANVKEGDLWLQ
+551 APDQANVKEGDLWLQ

-572 SNIMQYTNS
+572 SNLMQYTNS

-629 YQNVASTSDG
+629 YQSVSSTSDG
-639 KTKYNVYKWDIS
+639 KTKYSVYKWDIS
-651 SKNWV
+651 SKKWV

-693 NGTWV
+693 NGKWV

-731 FSVDSFS
+731 FSVDSFN

-745 LVDFTSEDSTDPT
+745 LVDFTEEDSSDPT

-792 AYANSSDGTNGFNL
+792 AYANSSDGKDNFNVV
-806 TYFANALY
+806 YFDNALY
-814 VGTYTDFTEEDSSDH
+814 IGTYTDFTEADSTTYTD
-829 TKYTWSRLKGDP
+829 YTWSRLKGAD
-841 GEQGLQGLQG
+841 
-851 PKGEQ
+851 
-856 GIQGPAGAD
+856 GAD
-865 GKSSYTH
+865 GT
-872 IAYANSLDGKTDFT
+872 
-886 VSDSNRTYIGMY
+886 
-898 VDFTSEDSTDPT
+898 
-910 KYAWSLIKGADGADG
+910 DG
-925 KDGVPGKPGAD
+925 KDGVPGKP
-936 GKTPYLHIAYA
+936 
-947 DSSDGKTNF
+947 
-956 SLDTP
+956 
-961 GSRKYIGSYT
+961 
-971 DFIQTDSTNPA
+971 
-982 LYSWQLVQG
+982 
-991 PKGDQGDQGIPGAKG
+991 G

-1023 GSSMSD
+1023 GSNMSD
-1029 SPTGMSYIGIAYN
+1029 SPTGMSYIGIAPN
-1042 KESSNESS
+1042 KESSTESS
-1050 TATDY
+1050 TPTDY
-1055 TWSLIKGADGVPG
+1055 KWSLIKGADGVPG
-1068 KPGADGQTTYFHIA
+1068 KPGADGRTSYFHIA

-1093 TDTPGNNSYNY
+1093 TNTPGNNSYDY
-1104 FGTYTDYNL
+1104 FGTYTDYTL
-1113 TSSDDPTKYTWVKM
+1113 TSSNDPTKYTWVKM
-1127 FDSSKKRNFTSTPTT
+1127 FDSSKKRNFTTTPTT
-1142 PYDLGDIWTTS
+1142 PYDVGDTWTTS

-1184 SNLQANINGDK
+1184 DDLQANINGDK

-1209 VLDSTSTYNG
+1209 VLDSFNTSTGGNNANG
-1219 DYPFD
+1219 IGPNYLRDSDKSISGWAQDLGRMPNEVLNSLAGETITVSVDVEWSNYQSDSSKQNRLGFELSVSGSDGKSYYFGAWAWPSTPSGKERVSKTFMLPTNVTFTVNNNGTNGGVNLNGTGTVSHAKIEKGSVATPWSPAPEDVCYPFD

-1247 HMYPAWGNAYSQ
+1247 HMYPAWGNTYGQSQ
-1259 LQNKTTQVSVTT
+1259 DKTTQVSVAT
-1271 SPSVPNQTSTFT
+1271 SPSVPNQTTTFN
-1283 STDSET
+1283 STDSDT
-1289 KLLLTTDWVTYTCTV
+1289 KLLLTTDWVTYTCTI
-1304 SGTWDKGSVLTALLG
+1304 SGKWDKGAVLTALLG

-1327 GTVSFRSV
+1327 GTVSFRNI

-1340 NAIKDYTRDDS
+1340 NAIKDYTSGDS

-1364 TLQKGSSVNRGGLNL
+1364 TLQKGSSINRGGLNL
-1379 WLNSKSFANT
+1379 AKGTSSKDQSSGNASQT
-1389 DINNPTVDWNTGSDG
+1389 TGWNTVT
-1404 IATAHITSTTSSGGF
+1404 IATLANPQVGQQYTVSVNTRNSGGIYKIQIWDGTSPTNRVSWITSGNPISTQGQNNSFTFTWPSGKNQ
-1419 YGRWNAIYANSTE
+1419 YLIVQLANSNDGGQI
-1432 PFAIGDSET
+1432 F
-1441 FSVEMKGSGTFMIGR
+1441 
-1456 EGDFTKVVTL
+1456 
-1466 TSNWTRYAVSGTV
+1466 W
-1479 NSANKAHIIYHA
+1479 NSAM
-1491 KSESCD
+1491 
-1497 AYVRLPMVEEG
+1497 LEEG
-1508 TVAHPWS
+1508 AVAHPWS
-1515 PNPSDSIY
+1515 PNPSDSNY
-1523 ASWLQNKYYTPWYPI
+1523 ASWLQNRYYTPWYPI

-1568 DHNFISNGTNNHQ
+1568 DHNFISNGTNNSQ
-1581 GNSTLDG
+1581 GSSTLDG
-1588 NNSQFTNP
+1588 TNSKFINP

-1603 YNERMLKISIVS
+1603 YNERMLNISIVS
-1615 QAATTNYQD
+1615 QAWTSGTYQD

-1638 VSGRGTTV
+1638 VSGRGVTL

-1654 RRVDTQYWDTFAT
+1654 QRVDTQYWDTFAT

-1695 FIQDSTD
+1695 FIQDSAD

-1716 YGLPSTYAPADLQ
+1716 YGLPSTYAPADLR

-1738 HTPAYQGSSNET
+1738 HTPAYQGTTNET
-1750 LVSSSKGDG
+1750 LLSSSKGDN

-1847 GLTATADKT
+1847 GLTATAGNT

-1862 SNGFAIKKSGVD
+1862 SNGFEIKKSGVD
-1874 VFHVDTNGNLTITGS
+1874 VFSVDTNGNLTITGS

-1904 DLTLSGTLSVNGSI
+1904 DLTLSGTLNVNGSI

-1953 PSVGS
+1953 SSVGS

-1976 LFATKDKSG
+1976 LFATKDGNG

-2011 KLTLTSQNSEIVF
+2011 NLTLTSPSSKIMF
-2024 GSGFKIDG
+2024 GSGFQIDG
-2032 NGAMTSTSKN
+2032 NGTMTVTSPS
-2042 AQISNGTYS
+2042 QISNGTYS
-2051 DGVIEGSELDIGTA
+2051 DGVIKGSELDIGTS
-2065 YHSKLSEADKYRYHV
+2065 YHSMLSNADKYRYHV
-2080 SSIGETTFGMSQDLN
+2080 SNIGETTFGMAQDTF
-2095 LMNSIAGVNSS
+2095 LMNTTPNVNKS
-2106 YLSLNNAWTTGQVNF
+2106 YLSLDNYWTHGQVNF
-2121 NGTGSAPNNAMR
+2121 RGTGKAPNNSNQV
-2133 ALGVTSDIYADSYGW
+2133 LSVTGDIYTDDYGW
-2148 NHRFSAPV
+2148 KHRFSAPV

-2167 IWDKDKQGSMN
+2167 IWDKDRSGTIPS
-2178 QYTIN
+2178 YTFSN
-2183 YNITDS
+2183 NITDPVAKLVGNVQTGS
-2189 ITSSVN
+2189 
-2195 QSMNSNG
+2195 
-2202 MNGWGGSDTL
+2202 WGGNGL
-2212 SWTLS
+2212 PNWTLG
-2217 TVEFPRLVGSLFT
+2217 TVEFPDLDESLFT
-2230 FGSNSDLYPT
+2230 FSDKSTLYPDHD
-2240 QNKTIK
+2240 QTIK
-2246 LSANVTYV
+2246 LKAGEPYV

-2263 LHNGA
+2263 LRNGA
-2268 RVTIEVS
+2268 KVTIMTS
-2275 DSDTALQNTHYFF
+2275 SSDTSLQDTHYVL
-2288 GNPVSYQQSGY
+2288 GNIVGYQQSGY
-2299 SIVAYTPSSDVYLH
+2299 SLVSYTPSSDVYLH
-2313 SVYVESANP
+2313 SVYVEAGVA

-2337 DPFAVDLSQ
+2337 DPFAIDLPK
-2346 FTSKLIG
+2346 FTSKLFG
-2353 GRLDTLTSLG
+2353 GGLDTLTSLG
-2363 GRFGMPYPHLDAS
+2363 GHFGMPYPHLDKS
-2376 QFGVLGLIRSDNLTA
+2376 QHGVLGLMATDHLKD
-2391 GDKVVVSIP
+2391 GDIIIVSLP
-2400 INYESGTNASF
+2400 INYANKQTTNF
-2411 AQINLGVAK
+2411 PQINLGIAK
-2420 PGNDSI
+2420 PGNDDVYI
-2426 YTEIDGEFQP
+2426 PIDGEFQP
-2436 LMPGYYTYDFY
+2436 LMSGYYTYDFY
-2447 FVWKDEYKQYINN
+2447 FVWKDEYKNYINSN
-2460 NLLQLNLISKGISSN
+2460 MIQLNLISNGLDYY

-2490 FVGQT
+2490 FTGSP
-2495 TTSSTQ
+2495 TTSTS
-2501 YVNEYQTKFSP
+2501 YFVNEYQTKFSP

-2517 LSHIS
+2517 LSHLNTSEGIGAKS
-2522 NPGNFLGVRIAGQ
+2522 GYTIAGQ

-2542 LEINSSYSF
+2542 LTISSSFSHIDNTNITYS
-2551 LDSYRGGM
+2551 GM
-2559 HISIN
+2559 HVAVNSKTGISIGGSTN
-2564 GKSGIGISGEMN
+2564 NDPSN
-2576 FGNPATQPALSFYG
+2576 QPTLAIYG
-2590 SLPYSTLLE
+2590 SAPYDNLLE
-2599 HTIEPQYNVNWDES
+2599 STIEPTYAIS
-2613 NSASGIWFD
+2613 NDSSTTACGIWFD
-2622 SYGNAHGYGSSLYWH
+2622 SYGNIHGYDSSQNWN
-2637 VQSPSYGSNFA
+2637 VRSPSWKTQLT
-2648 VPLADGNEY
+2648 VPLADGNGF
-2657 GFALSSPN
+2657 GFALADSN
-2665 GQRGDNI
+2665 GNPGDNS
-2672 LRIGLVHFNK
+2672 LRIGLIHFNRF
-2682 NGGGYVQGNYP
+2682 GGGYVGGNYP
-2693 ALLSGSGDTLAGI
+2693 AIYSGSGDQLAGI
-2706 AFGAGYVIIFGNRD
+2706 AFGAGYVIIFGNRNTN
-2720 KRNNFWSFPQG
+2720 NNFWSFPQG
-2731 TDDGHTSDSGTVQEV
+2731 GGDGHSSDSGTVSLV
-2746 TGSNNM
+2746 TN

>member
-1 MSNNIFN
+1 MKFGRR
-8 LDPTT
+8 
-13 HQASLSKVNIGS
+13 K
-25 SEDASLIVL
+25 LIM
-34 GKVTKVYYHQGTL
+34 
-47 DFKLTSGVSSI
+47 I
-58 VADGSGNGTGSAR
+58 VA
-71 IPLDYFGQDSE
+71 
-82 GRTYGHYR
+82 
-90 PVQIGDTVAIA
+90 
-101 YLNGHKTSP
+101 
-110 IVIGVYAPNGE
+110 
-121 QYEAISPT
+121 
-129 LFDSGDDKDGYIAET
+129 
-144 GLAEQHVH
+144 
-152 HSGQISYRSGSG
+152 
-164 RLFESLNGYS
+164 
-174 FMVIDDDTSQDY
+174 
-186 SELYT
+186 
-191 DLSLVPYSTI
+191 
-201 DGKIHDPQ
+201 
-209 REKAGDWLLVHEDN
+209 
-223 PNGLDAD
+223 
-230 NHITRFYVN
+230 
-239 KSGDFEL
+239 
-246 VFTNTS
+246 
-252 FTGVSTVL
+252 
-260 HMDKNGMQLNKYIGH
+260 
-275 QKKKAGLPRASE
+275 
-287 EDQTYTADFDSA
+287 
-299 PTTVTFDLGKTKD
+299 
-312 DTISLK
+312 
-318 SSTTVDSKEQAT
+318 
-330 NLEVRTD
+330 
-337 GVYINDV
+337 
-344 KLFDSNSNSLSA
+344 SNSITLS
-356 LSMFLDG
+356 
-363 GVMDFSKITVKNFS
+363 
-377 GDNIED
+377 
-383 STIDGTK
+383 
-390 LKDKTVTAD
+390 
-399 KMNIIKLSDIS
+399 
-410 PDMGTITAG
+410 
-419 SIQVNNGTS
+419 
-428 GSTGVKISGD
+428 
-438 ASSDPDILTPHD
+438 
-450 KAQLQQQLNALY
+450 
-462 SQCQA
+462 
-467 LMDYGTTVGIDVS
+467 
-480 ELKTNENSLKN
+480 
-491 LTDWIFETEGN
+491 N
-502 VKVDRVK
+502 V
-509 IDEAITD
+509 
-516 FMGLLE
+516 
-522 TYRSKFTSQLNQKVG
+522 
-537 ETSNKANSIYQGSQ
+537 
-551 EPDRANVKEGDLWLQ
+551 
-566 TNSDGT
+566 
-572 SNIMQYTNS
+572 
-581 VWQEANLKGYQ
+581 
-592 DAKTAAEKA
+592 
-601 QETADKLPHNYYQA
+601 
-615 TEPSGTQYNDGDLW
+615 NDG
-629 YQNVASTSDG
+629 
-639 KTKYNVYKWDIS
+639 
-651 SKNWV
+651 
-656 QFIDNN
+656 
-662 VNNNYVASSA
+662 A
-672 PADPNDGDFWTD
+672 P
-684 TDGTLKQYQ
+684 
-693 NGTWV
+693 
-698 VVPTQGPQG
+698 
-707 IPGTDGKTSY
+707 
-717 THIAYATSADGKSN
+717 
-731 FSVDSFS
+731 
-738 GASYIGL
+738 
-745 LVDFTSEDSTDPT
+745 
-758 KYTWSLMKG
+758 
-767 TDGTDGKDGVP
+767 
-778 GKPGADGKTSYVHF
+778 
-792 AYANSSDGTNGFNL
+792 
-806 TYFANALY
+806 
-814 VGTYTDFTEEDSSDH
+814 
-829 TKYTWSRLKGDP
+829 
-841 GEQGLQGLQG
+841 
-851 PKGEQ
+851 
-856 GIQGPAGAD
+856 
-865 GKSSYTH
+865 
-872 IAYANSLDGKTDFT
+872 
-886 VSDSNRTYIGMY
+886 
-898 VDFTSEDSTDPT
+898 
-910 KYAWSLIKGADGADG
+910 
-925 KDGVPGKPGAD
+925 
-936 GKTPYLHIAYA
+936 
-947 DSSDGKTNF
+947 
-956 SLDTP
+956 
-961 GSRKYIGSYT
+961 
-971 DFIQTDSTNPA
+971 
-982 LYSWQLVQG
+982 
-991 PKGDQGDQGIPGAKG
+991 GIPGA
-1006 VDGKT
+1006 
-1011 YYTWIKYATDSS
+1011 
-1023 GSSMSD
+1023 
-1029 SPTGMSYIGIAYN
+1029 
-1042 KESSNESS
+1042 
-1050 TATDY
+1050 
-1055 TWSLIKGADGVPG
+1055 PG
-1068 KPGADGQTTYFHIA
+1068 KDGQTTYFHIA

-1093 TDTPGNNSYNY
+1093 TNTPGDNSYDY
-1104 FGTYTDYNL
+1104 FGTYTDYTL
-1113 TSSDDPTKYTWVKM
+1113 TSSKDPTKYTWVKM
-1127 FDSSKKRNFTSTPTT
+1127 FDSSKKRNFTTTPTT
-1142 PYDLGDIWTTS
+1142 PYDVGDTWITS

-1158 CTTARP
+1158 CKTARP
-1164 SGAFTQSDWTL
+1164 SGAFNQSDWTL

-1184 SNLQANINGDK
+1184 NDLQASIKGDK
-1195 NLLMVDDVTYYSNP
+1195 NLLMVDDVTYYSTP
-1209 VLDSTSTYNG
+1209 ALDSTNTFNEG
-1219 DYPFD
+1219 YPFD
-1224 YTSTDTT
+1224 YTSTDTN
-1231 YTFQVQAK
+1231 YVFQVQAK

-1247 HMYPAWGNAYSQ
+1247 HMYPAWGNKYSQ
-1259 LQNKTTQVSVTT
+1259 SQDKTIKVDVTT
-1271 SPSVPNQTSTFT
+1271 SPSVPNQTSTFN
-1283 STDSET
+1283 SANSDT

-1319 QVYNSETK
+1319 RVYNSETK
-1327 GTVSFRSV
+1327 GTVSFRKI

-1340 NAIKDYTRDDS
+1340 NAIKDYTSDDS
-1351 ITVAQGSNYWDLT
+1351 ITIAQGSNYWRLT
-1364 TLQKGSSVNRGGLNL
+1364 TLQKGGLGSSN
-1379 WLNSKSFANT
+1379 
-1389 DINNPTVDWNTGSDG
+1389 
-1404 IATAHITSTTSSGGF
+1404 
-1419 YGRWNAIYANSTE
+1419 
-1432 PFAIGDSET
+1432 
-1441 FSVEMKGSGTFMIGR
+1441 
-1456 EGDFTKVVTL
+1456 
-1466 TSNWTRYAVSGTV
+1466 
-1479 NSANKAHIIYHA
+1479 
-1491 KSESCD
+1491 
-1497 AYVRLPMVEEG
+1497 
-1508 TVAHPWS
+1508 
-1515 PNPSDSIY
+1515 
-1523 ASWLQNKYYTPWYPI
+1523 NKYYTPWYPI

-1548 YDYPAYPGI
+1548 YDYPAYPGT

-1568 DHNFISNGTNNHQ
+1568 DHKFISNGTNNSQ
-1581 GNSTLDG
+1581 GSSNLDG
-1588 NNSQFTNP
+1588 KNSKFINP
-1596 QSLNGVY
+1596 QSLGGVY
-1603 YNERMLKISIVS
+1603 YNERMLNISIVS
-1615 QAATTNYQD
+1615 QAWTSNFQD

-1638 VSGRGTTV
+1638 VSGRGVTL

-1654 RRVDTQYWDTFAT
+1654 QRVDTQSWDTYGTA
-1667 VDNANAL
+1667 DNVNAL

-1689 IATRDS
+1689 IATRDA
-1695 FIQDSTD
+1695 FIGGSND
-1702 FQTASQD
+1702 FQVPSQN

-1716 YGLPSTYAPADLQ
+1716 YGLPNSYAPADLR

-1750 LVSSSKGDG
+1750 LVSSSKGDS

-1862 SNGFAIKKSGVD
+1862 SNGFAIKKSGAD

-1930 GMEVSPQGGG
+1930 GMEVSPRGGG

-1953 PSVGS
+1953 SSVGS

-1976 LFATKDKSG
+1976 LFATKDKAG

-1993 SGTLIAQD
+1993 SGTFIAQD

-2011 KLTLTSQNSEIVF
+2011 NLTLTSSSSKIMF
-2024 GSGFKIDG
+2024 GSGFQIDG
-2032 NGAMTSTSKN
+2032 NGIMTATNSVIT
-2042 AQISNGTYS
+2042 NGMSIAGTI
-2051 DGVIEGSELDIGTA
+2051 VGSELDIGTD
-2065 YHSKLSEADKYRYHV
+2065 YHSKLSGTDKFRYHV
-2080 SSIGETTFGMSQDLN
+2080 SSIGETTFGMSQDLS

-2167 IWDKDKQGSMN
+2167 IWDKDTQGNMN

-2202 MNGWGGSDTL
+2202 MNGWGGYDTL

-2240 QNKTIK
+2240 QNQTIK
-2246 LSANVTYV
+2246 LYANVTYV

-2263 LHNGA
+2263 LRNGA
-2268 RVTIEVS
+2268 KVTIMTSTS
-2275 DSDTALQNTHYFF
+2275 DSALQNTHYVL
-2288 GNPVSYQQSGY
+2288 GNIVGYQQSGY
-2299 SIVAYTPSSDVYLH
+2299 SLVSYTPSSDVYLH
-2313 SVYVESANP
+2313 SVYVEAANA

-2329 YGVPLSVT
+2329 YGLPLSVT

-2522 NPGNFLGVRIAGQ
+2522 NPGNPLGVRIVGQ

-2551 LDSYRGGM
+2551 LNSYRGGM

-2576 FGNPATQPALSFYG
+2576 SGNAATQPALSFYG
-2590 SLPYSTLLE
+2590 SLPYNTLLE